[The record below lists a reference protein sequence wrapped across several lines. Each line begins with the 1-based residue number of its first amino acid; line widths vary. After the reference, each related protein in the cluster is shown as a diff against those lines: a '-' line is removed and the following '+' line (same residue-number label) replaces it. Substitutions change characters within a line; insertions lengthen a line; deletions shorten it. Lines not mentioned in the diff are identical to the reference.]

1 MAVDP
6 QRRRELR
13 QSMPVALD
21 DSEQLAFAIT
31 YQVRSVSTEERLTGY
46 IGDIP
51 GEHLRVRKVS
61 TDQVHRTL
69 TMVRTSDRE
78 TKQRKFLG

>member
-1 MAVDP
+1 MATALAVDP
-6 QRRRELR
+6 QPRRDARH
-13 QSMPVALD
+13 SMPVALD

-51 GEHLRVRKVS
+51 GEHLRVAKSALIRCI
-61 TDQVHRTL
+61 
-69 TMVRTSDRE
+69 E
-78 TKQRKFLG
+78 P